1 MLSMRRASLCA
12 VAVTAFGAPTR
23 LFIRRTEAP
32 QGRFFHLPGRL
43 LWELDHPVDL
53 VDLEGKT
60 PLPNTYR
67 RKESCYALADHIVS
81 HVIFAI
87 GQIDQLLLNRGGVLK
102 AVRCQ

>member
-1 MLSMRRASLCA
+1 MPRATDAVPCLRMLSMRRASLCA

-53 VDLEGKT
+53 VDLDGQDAFAQYLQEEGE
-60 PLPNTYR
+60 LLR
-67 RKESCYALADHIVS
+67 
-81 HVIFAI
+81 I
-87 GQIDQLLLNRGGVLK
+87 G
-102 AVRCQ
+102 